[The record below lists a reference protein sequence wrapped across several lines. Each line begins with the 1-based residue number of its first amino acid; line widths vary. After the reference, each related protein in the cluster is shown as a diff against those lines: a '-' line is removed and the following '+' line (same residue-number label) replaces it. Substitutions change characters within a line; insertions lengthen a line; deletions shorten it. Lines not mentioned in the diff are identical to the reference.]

1 MGYNVRLVAMRIKN
15 FRSILDETICF
26 NNCNIFVGK
35 NDCGKSNVLKALNLF
50 FNGET
55 DYHKK
60 YNFYSDYC
68 QNGKTG
74 KGKAQEITIELEL
87 KLPSHFTE
95 KDKKIWKKVWRKDGL
110 FSDNMKEIFGAY
122 SKGPTYLSRIIFKYI
137 PAVKSSNY
145 FQNLLLEIYNSMTAS
160 ADASLLQANQLY
172 SQTLE
177 KLTSELSVNVQKNV
191 GIKSLVQMPKDL
203 GVLFENMRVSTG
215 DTYVKDID
223 LDNRGDGIKA
233 RHIPSML
240 LFISQKIKASRER
253 NAVGYTVIWG
263 YEEPENGVEF
273 SACSQLAEELY
284 LYSEENQI
292 IMTTH
297 SPAIYNLK
305 EKEQTKCYYVFK
317 NDMGFS
323 KYEFNY
329 SMTEIN
335 DRIGIMPLITP
346 YINKITK
353 ELEAKEK
360 EKQETIRALEK
371 KIDIIKAAK
380 NKIYL
385 FTEGETDALLLNKA
399 KEKLE
404 IKDLDIEISAVNR
417 GINKKGNEAIAALLE
432 NVRYNNINNNIV
444 IGMFDRDVDQKIKNC
459 SNVECR
465 LNDTN
470 FLKISCNIAA
480 FAIPVPHNRLEANQI
495 SIEHYFTN
503 DEIKRSNEQGQRLFL
518 GNEFN
523 KVGNHNSEDYNY
535 HYIGNLYNT
544 IKIIERETG
553 KNVTDK
559 NGNGD
564 YGLSKK
570 HFAEA
575 ICNERPN
582 FNDFSFSEF
591 NKIFDVIRE
600 IIKDMQVE

>member
-1 MGYNVRLVAMRIKN
+1 MGYNVQLVAMRIKN

-26 NNCNIFVGK
+26 DDCNIFVGK

-60 YNFYSDYC
+60 YNFYGDYC
-68 QNGKTG
+68 QKGKTG
-74 KGKAQEITIELEL
+74 KGKAQEITIELEV

-160 ADASLLQANQLY
+160 ADTTLSKVNQQY

-177 KLTSELSVNVQKNV
+177 KLTSELSVNIQKNV

-215 DTYVKDID
+215 DTYVKNID

-240 LFISQKIKASRER
+240 LFISQKIKDSRER

-284 LYSEENQI
+284 LYSKENQV

-305 EKEQTKCYYVFK
+305 EKELTKCYYVFK
-317 NDMGFS
+317 NDIGLS
-323 KYEFNY
+323 KYESDY
-329 SMTEIN
+329 SVAEIN
-335 DRIGIMPLITP
+335 DKIGIMPLITP
-346 YINKITK
+346 YLNKITR

-360 EKQETIRALEK
+360 EKKEKLRVLQEEIEA
-371 KIDIIKAAK
+371 IKVASK
-380 NKIYL
+380 KIYL

-399 KEKLE
+399 KEKLG
-404 IKDLDIEISAVNR
+404 IIDLDIEISAVNSN
-417 GINKKGNEAIAALLE
+417 INKKGNEAIEALLSTLRC
-432 NVRYNNINNNIV
+432 NSINNNIV
-444 IGMFDRDVDQKIKNC
+444 IGMFDRDVRQTIQDCNDVKYQ
-459 SNVECR
+459 
-465 LNDTN
+465 LNDIK
-470 FLKISCNIAA
+470 FAKISNNIAA
-480 FAIPVPHNRLEANQI
+480 FAIPVPHNRSETNQI

-503 DEIKRSNEQGQRLFL
+503 DEIRRSNEQGQRLFL

-523 KVGNHNSEDYNY
+523 RVGNHNSEDYNY
-535 HYIGNLYNT
+535 HRIDQLYNT
-544 IKIIERETG
+544 IKIIEHETN
-553 KNVTDK
+553 KFVTDK
-559 NGNGD
+559 NGEGD
-564 YGLSKK
+564 YSLSKRR
-570 HFAEA
+570 FAEA
-575 ICNERPN
+575 VYNERPN
-582 FNDFSFSEF
+582 FNDFNFSEF

-600 IIKDMQVE
+600 IIKDMQD